1 MNLTEALARSRN
13 AKQANPQAHGVAGRM
28 PRRTGVLGDH
38 GTPGLGW
45 KDCAGG
51 AFRPDPS
58 RLPTTLEHEPRAEPV
73 RYPANRPQTDLEE
86 HVMTD
91 LIWSFAPWIV
101 FLLANRVTSFY
112 GAIGAALATA
122 AVVLVRAVARRR
134 LHLLDLASLGYFLAL
149 GAVLVTIHPGHLDF
163 WARYAQAGSHTAL
176 TVIVFA
182 SILIG
187 HPFTE
192 SYARQTTPKAV
203 WHTAEFHAINRR
215 ISAVWG
221 LAFLVGTVSLF
232 IAGSVDY
239 RQVLLRVIIPFGSL
253 AWAYK
258 YTLSQQDRRPVA
270 AQAGA

>member
-1 MNLTEALARSRN
+1 
-13 AKQANPQAHGVAGRM
+13 
-28 PRRTGVLGDH
+28 
-38 GTPGLGW
+38 
-45 KDCAGG
+45 
-51 AFRPDPS
+51 
-58 RLPTTLEHEPRAEPV
+58 
-73 RYPANRPQTDLEE
+73 
-86 HVMTD
+86 MTD

-112 GAIGAALATA
+112 GAIVAALATA
-122 AVVLVRAVARRR
+122 GVVLARAIGRRR

-149 GAVLVTIHPGHLDF
+149 GALLVTVHPGHIDF

-203 WHTAEFHAINRR
+203 WHTAQFHAINRR

-221 LAFLVGTVSLF
+221 LAFLVGTVSLYV
-232 IAGSVDY
+232 AGSVDY

-258 YTLSQQDRRPVA
+258 YTQAQQDR
-270 AQAGA
+270 QAVTAPAGHA